1 MKKSILIL
9 SLLTSTLMFAQES
22 LYKKSSIGIKGG
34 YNLASAQI
42 NGDNNVDQ
50 RHGFH
55 IGFYNEIFLQQHFA
69 IQTEL
74 LYSQHGYKV
83 NNDSGK
89 FTQKLDYITLPVLFK
104 GYLSDN
110 FYIEAGPQF
119 AVAVNHTEEVDA
131 NFDIFDS
138 TTEFSPNDYDFGAN
152 IGTGFKTDSGI
163 NLGVRYYFGLNK
175 VYDEENQ
182 KNRVLQVSLGFDF

>member
-9 SLLTSTLMFAQES
+9 SLLTTTLMLGQES
-22 LYKKSSIGIKGG
+22 LYKKSSVGIKGG

-42 NGDNNVDQ
+42 NGDNSVDQ

-55 IGFYNEIFLQQHFA
+55 VGFYNEVFLHQHFA

-74 LYSQHGYKV
+74 LYSQQGYEI
-83 NNDSGK
+83 NNDSGT
-89 FTQKLDYITLPVLFK
+89 FTQKLDYINLPILFK
-104 GYLSDN
+104 GYLTDN
-110 FYIEAGPQF
+110 FYVEAGPQF
-119 AVAVNHTEEVDA
+119 GVSVNHTEELDA
-131 NFDIFDS
+131 NFDVFD
-138 TTEFSPNDYDFGAN
+138 TTNEVTPNDFDYGAN
-152 IGTGFKTDSGI
+152 VGTGFKTDSGL